1 METCLPCLAP
11 HSLPAPGPQE
21 MGGRRRSTGPESG
34 PGLQGLRSP
43 CPHPSSPTSLRAN
56 LSPPPLALSPAPCP
70 IQACVLGQGPL
81 LSAHTPPFSSPSPP
95 AAAGEPQNPSLI
107 TSAASTGPCHPRGE
121 AQTLRTVPE
130 LHHSHTL
137 QAFSHLPS
145 PSRVISKGCA
155 APIALPLPCL
165 RRPDTLLIWQTPTDS
180 SRINPGVTSPRK
192 PSLTTPSLRLYHL
205 FPLLLLKMHPQG
217 SLGGPVR

>member
-1 METCLPCLAP
+1 MPASTQP
-11 HSLPAPGPQE
+11 HVLESQPV
-21 MGGRRRSTGPESG
+21 STPISSVPSTLSH
-34 PGLQGLRSP
+34 PGLRP
-43 CPHPSSPTSLRAN
+43 RPRTPAFRAHPSLQ
-56 LSPPPLALSPAPCP
+56 LPP
-70 IQACVLGQGPL
+70 
-81 LSAHTPPFSSPSPP
+81 PP

-121 AQTLRTVPE
+121 AQTLRMVPE
-130 LHHSHTL
+130 PHHSHTL

-155 APIALPLPCL
+155 APIALPRPCL
-165 RRPDTLLIWQTPTDS
+165 RRPDTLLMWQTPTNS
-180 SRINPGVTSPRK
+180 SRISPGVTSPRK

-217 SLGGPVR
+217 RLGGPVR